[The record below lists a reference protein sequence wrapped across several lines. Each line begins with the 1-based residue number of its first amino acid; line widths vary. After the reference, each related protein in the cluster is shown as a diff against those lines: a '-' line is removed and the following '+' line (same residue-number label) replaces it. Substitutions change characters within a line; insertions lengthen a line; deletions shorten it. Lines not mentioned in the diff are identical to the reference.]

1 MHIYLVYMVAHR
13 SICLLRVS
21 LYILIMVEVDRL
33 EAYTGY
39 FMLFFII
46 TNIGSLDLNL
56 RGILIMV
63 DMGNLY
69 THLGVY
75 LIIINYRACV

>member
-1 MHIYLVYMVAHR
+1 
-13 SICLLRVS
+13 
-21 LYILIMVEVDRL
+21 
-33 EAYTGY
+33 
-39 FMLFFII
+39 MLFFII
-46 TNIGSLDLNL
+46 ANIGSLDLNL